1 MVRTARIVLSVAAIA
16 IALSGQFSLQA
27 SAAGT
32 SDKDGSLDHCEASSG
47 GAALLVQVKNI
58 RSTEGNLRAQ
68 VYSSD
73 PDEFL
78 AKGKKLVRVDVP
90 VTQEGEQ
97 NICVP
102 VPSPGTYAFVV
113 MHDRNANGKADFFTE
128 GFGFTNNP
136 KLNFGPP
143 DVEDTLINVLHG
155 VGKTM
160 VTLKYLLDD
169 DNEKSKKR
177 RKLNRR

>member
-16 IALSGQFSLQA
+16 IALSGQFSTHLSGA
-27 SAAGT
+27 DT
-32 SDKDGSLDHCEASSG
+32 SGKDGSTDLCEAGNG
-47 GAALLVQVKNI
+47 GTALLVQVKNI

-73 PDEFL
+73 PDDFL

-90 VTQEGEQ
+90 VTLEGEQ
-97 NICVP
+97 SICVP
-102 VPSPGTYAFVV
+102 VPSPGTYAIVV

-143 DVEDTLINVLHG
+143 DVEDTLIKVVAG

>member
-1 MVRTARIVLSVAAIA
+1 MVQTARIVLSIAAIA
-16 IALSGQFSLQA
+16 TALFWRLPSQVLA
-27 SAAGT
+27 DT
-32 SDKDGSLDHCEASSG
+32 PNKDHLFDLCEAGSG
-47 GAALLVQVKNI
+47 GAALFVQVKNI
-58 RSTEGNLRAQ
+58 RSIEGNLRAQ

-73 PDEFL
+73 PDDFL

-90 VTQEGEQ
+90 VTRVDEQ
-97 NICVP
+97 GLCVP

-143 DVEDTLINVLHG
+143 DVEDTLVNVLAG